1 MLHPGRLTAGI
12 YKSLERKIIWTK
24 PPWGHV
30 QKLIFRGVSKPS
42 KTNIDTKNDGLE
54 EENPKKKKCMKG
66 LRCKLTS
73 PVRNSVAYFAWS
85 CCQDPSW
92 TFYRCD
98 VVQIWVATGVLTPPK
113 KLGRNAL
120 GLNPRSCVDGLE
132 DVSPSKHGVISG
144 GLCQNARRNGPQP
157 CTAKQHPNWAFDLHH
172 TASENIPLKI
182 EGFHWKKG
190 DSYWKTHPFFG
201 GERESICSDSK
212 ETHSKA
218 WASRSISFNGFHLCT
233 KTPKCFTFL
242 VQNLGKNFQTSLH
255 HKHSTLE
262 PMFLLSIQ

>member
-42 KTNIDTKNDGLE
+42 KTNIDTKN
-54 EENPKKKKCMKG
+54 
-66 LRCKLTS
+66 
-73 PVRNSVAYFAWS
+73 
-85 CCQDPSW
+85 
-92 TFYRCD
+92 
-98 VVQIWVATGVLTPPK
+98 
-113 KLGRNAL
+113 
-120 GLNPRSCVDGLE
+120 DGLE